1 MLISLALLLLC
12 LPSEAQWYRLR
23 RSAEEKNPA
32 AAADAAGRDRPH
44 KPQVPEGTP
53 MFYEVFDGDTVYMDV
68 IDPVWVF
75 PRGRKMKGNDWRKDY
90 KLVYNFNKVYPYALA
105 GRRMMA
111 QVDSTIAADV
121 TRSSERNSYTHDVMM
136 ELFHIFEKDI
146 RSMTVSQG
154 MLLMRLVD
162 RECGMPP
169 YEIIRTYRS
178 GFTASFWQMVAK
190 LFGADLKKR
199 YEPTGMDKK
208 TEQLVRIWDSGAWEG
223 FYYSIYFEY
232 PKKTV
237 IARDYLQSTV
247 SSRKS
252 ARETREAEEK
262 EAGIMRRALETA
274 LED

>member
-1 MLISLALLLLC
+1 MC

-23 RSAEEKNPA
+23 RSRAKSETASTEHVEK
-32 AAADAAGRDRPH
+32 DRPP
-44 KPQVPEGTP
+44 KPRKVTGTP

-75 PRGRKMKGNDWRKDY
+75 PKGRKAKGYDWRKDY

-105 GRRMMA
+105 GRKMMI
-111 QVDSTIAADV
+111 QVDSTISADV
-121 TRSSERNSYTHDVMM
+121 TKASQRNAYTHDVMM
-136 ELFHIFEKDI
+136 ELFRLFEKDI
-146 RSMTVSQG
+146 RNMTVSQG

-162 RECGMPP
+162 RDCGMPP
-169 YEIIRTYRS
+169 YEIVRTYRS
-178 GFTASFWQMVAK
+178 GFTANFWQMVAK

-237 IARDYLQSTV
+237 IPREYLTSSVKSRQS
-247 SSRKS
+247 R
-252 ARETREAEEK
+252 REAQEEEEK
-262 EAGIMRRALETA
+262 EASFMKRALESA

>member
-1 MLISLALLLLC
+1 MLALTLC
-12 LPSEAQWYRLR
+12 FPAGAQWYRLR
-23 RSAEEKNPA
+23 KSKSSTET
-32 AAADAAGRDRPH
+32 AGTEGPERPH
-44 KPQVPEGTP
+44 KPRRPSGTP

-75 PRGRKMKGNDWRKDY
+75 PRGRRMKGNDWRKDY
-90 KLVYNFNKVYPYALA
+90 KLVFNFNKVYPYALA

-121 TRSSERNSYTHDVMM
+121 TKDSQRNAYTHDVMM
-136 ELFHIFEKDI
+136 ELFSIFEKDI
-146 RSMTVSQG
+146 RSMTVTQG

-162 RECGMPP
+162 RECGMPT

-178 GFTASFWQMVAK
+178 GFTAGFWQMVAK

-199 YEPTGMDKK
+199 YEPTGMDRK
-208 TEQLVRIWDSGAWEG
+208 TEQLVKIWDSGAWEG
-223 FYYSIYFEY
+223 FYYSVFYEY

-237 IARDYLQSTV
+237 IRQEYLNSTV
-247 SSRKS
+247 GSRKS
-252 ARETREAEEK
+252 AREAREAEEG
-262 EAGIMRRALETA
+262 EASFMRRALETA

>member
-1 MLISLALLLLC
+1 MLLSLPC
-12 LPSEAQWYRLR
+12 EAQWYKLR
-23 RSAEEKNPA
+23 RSKSKEATEKSSSEDT
-32 AAADAAGRDRPH
+32 ADASSGVDRPH
-44 KPQVPEGTP
+44 KPRVPKGTP

-75 PRGRKMKGNDWRKDY
+75 PKGRKMKGNDWRKDY

-105 GRRMMA
+105 GRKMMR
-111 QVDSTIAADV
+111 QVHSTLAADA
-121 TRSSERNSYTHDVMM
+121 SKKSERNAYTHDVMM
-136 ELFHIFEKDI
+136 ELFRIFEKDI
-146 RSMTVSQG
+146 RNMTVTQG

-169 YEIIRTYRS
+169 YEIIKNYRS
-178 GFTASFWQMVAK
+178 GFTAGFWQMVAK

-208 TEQLVRIWDSGAWEG
+208 TEQLVRIWDSGAWDG
-223 FYYSIYFEY
+223 LYFSIYYEY

-237 IARDYLQSTV
+237 IPQEYLRSTV
-247 SSRKS
+247 GSRKS
-252 ARETREAEEK
+252 AREQRQAEDDEASFMK
-262 EAGIMRRALETA
+262 RALESA

>member
-44 KPQVPEGTP
+44 KPQVPKGTP